1 MQKGRDD
8 ERQSWTAPRL
18 ALTTGQMVQMVQKV
32 QASEKYR
39 LTQTRAR
46 FTPQRTK
53 ARPERSCPI
62 WVFHLYDSR
71 FTNHTSE
78 QVVMKSA
85 QPTREL
91 DMCTRKVYIP
101 G

>member
-1 MQKGRDD
+1 MVQKVQKGRDD

-46 FTPQRTK
+46 FTPQRTR
-53 ARPERSCPI
+53 ARPELR
-62 WVFHLYDSR
+62 
-71 FTNHTSE
+71 
-78 QVVMKSA
+78 
-85 QPTREL
+85 
-91 DMCTRKVYIP
+91 RKGSGVEGLP
-101 G
+101 LMVP